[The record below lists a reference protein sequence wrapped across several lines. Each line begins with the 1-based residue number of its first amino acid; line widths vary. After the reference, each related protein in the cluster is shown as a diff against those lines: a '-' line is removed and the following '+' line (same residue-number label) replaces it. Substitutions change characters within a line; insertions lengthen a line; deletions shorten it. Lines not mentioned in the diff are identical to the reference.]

1 MAPGDVLKSPRHSA
15 GTAVDGSQSRVMT
28 GARMEHCRSHF
39 VRLSTSL
46 LLLRPPRRCRG
57 RDFVASPRFVLER
70 GDVNVNT
77 TVRTLRRQGG
87 ATSTPG
93 TRHSR
98 HSRASASLNKSTR
111 ACSRCRSMRIV
122 EFREN
127 GLLFGRK
134 VAKLTKRSR
143 ARRLDVKNDSLP

>member
-46 LLLRPPRRCRG
+46 LLRPPRRCRG
-57 RDFVASPRFVLER
+57 RDFVAF
-70 GDVNVNT
+70 
-77 TVRTLRRQGG
+77 
-87 ATSTPG
+87 
-93 TRHSR
+93 
-98 HSRASASLNKSTR
+98 ASLRTRTGGRQRQHDRTHIAPPRRRDINARNKALAALASLGPST
-111 ACSRCRSMRIV
+111 SRRERVRDAVRC